1 MFVWVVKLEVSN
13 AVRDQQIA
21 ALEKKVEDL
30 EGVNAAIGGINVNIG
45 SLQTKIGDMDKKVD
59 RLESDIRQLL
69 ELANRGKGGLWFGM
83 AVASAL
89 TGIVGFF
96 AGKH

>member
-1 MFVWVVKLEVSN
+1 MAIDTGKAWDVAKTITTVIIVPLFVWVVKLEVSN

-59 RLESDIRQLL
+59 KIYDSLISR
-69 ELANRGKGGLWFGM
+69 
-83 AVASAL
+83 
-89 TGIVGFF
+89 
-96 AGKH
+96 

>member
-1 MFVWVVKLEVSN
+1 MLESSGEIDP
-13 AVRDQQIA
+13 VRYGVLWQ
-21 ALEKKVEDL
+21 KVQE
-30 EGVNAAIGGINVNIG
+30 
-45 SLQTKIGDMDKKVD
+45 MDKKVD

-69 ELANRGKGGLWFGM
+69 ELANRSKGGLWLGM
-83 AVASAL
+83 AVASTL